1 MSSSFTAVECR
12 GSDGDDE
19 DPDEPSM
26 PLRAVDGMVK
36 SIICMLP
43 IHPSIY
49 YVVTG
54 LVIKNWSLCM
64 LTQPNDDDDD
74 ILYSIIL

>member
-19 DPDEPSM
+19 DPDELSK

-43 IHPSIY
+43 
-49 YVVTG
+49 TG
-54 LVIKNWSLCM
+54 LIIKNWSLYI
-64 LTQPNDDDDD
+64 LTQPNDDDDDDD

>member
-43 IHPSIY
+43 IHPSTY

-54 LVIKNWSLCM
+54 LIIKHWSLS
-64 LTQPNDDDDD
+64 QPNDDDDD

>member
-26 PLRAVDGMVK
+26 SLRAVDGMVK

-43 IHPSIY
+43 IHPSI
-49 YVVTG
+49 G
-54 LVIKNWSLCM
+54 LIIKHWSLCM